1 MPSKDYRIWLSD
13 HAYIV
18 VEFVIDDFK
27 LNHEDY
33 IRNYLQN

>member
-13 HAYIV
+13 HAYLV
-18 VEFVIDDFK
+18 VAFVY
-27 LNHEDY
+27 EDY